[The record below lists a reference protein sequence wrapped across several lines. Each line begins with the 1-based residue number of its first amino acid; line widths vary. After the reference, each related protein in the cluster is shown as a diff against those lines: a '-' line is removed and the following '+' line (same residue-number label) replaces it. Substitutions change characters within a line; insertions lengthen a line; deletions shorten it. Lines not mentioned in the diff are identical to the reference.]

1 MNVKSGICSLSRSHS
16 RMFSVSLFLFR
27 QWISVPLLA
36 TKNAQMR
43 LSIQRCKKIVATTL
57 IDLPRFGAFSS
68 VLCWPIHLCFRSISF
83 NLFIKLW
90 IYIVNFRKLPPTK
103 APKASGF
110 VCVCVFLNARF
121 HPLNWLLGLLVFKSQ
136 ASTVTG
142 CCQDLTITSAQQ
154 QLDLTTGKF
163 SLRIAAKAWVFP
175 GRVIREMVLGKHASC
190 LITSSTLTFFF
201 GGSTKTA
208 TKLSCPLCF
217 GWSSLQK
224 YISFESNFG
233 VPARKRVRK
242 VPGRSSKR
250 WYIGTPSWSAS
261 KPKEK

>member
-16 RMFSVSLFLFR
+16 RMFSVSLFLSLFLFR

-110 VCVCVFLNARF
+110 VCVCVFKREVSPVELTSWTFSFQIPSIDSNR
-121 HPLNWLLGLLVFKSQ
+121 LLPR
-136 ASTVTG
+136 
-142 CCQDLTITSAQQ
+142 
-154 QLDLTTGKF
+154 LDHY
-163 SLRIAAKAWVFP
+163 I
-175 GRVIREMVLGKHASC
+175 
-190 LITSSTLTFFF
+190 
-201 GGSTKTA
+201 GSTT
-208 TKLSCPLCF
+208 
-217 GWSSLQK
+217 
-224 YISFESNFG
+224 
-233 VPARKRVRK
+233 
-242 VPGRSSKR
+242 
-250 WYIGTPSWSAS
+250 IGSHHWEVQP
-261 KPKEK
+261 